1 VKNKETDFL
10 IEAYSKV
17 KILREMS
24 SEDQNPERS
33 FSPPSYVPMGLPD
46 KDFSKHPVTT
56 PANDPYEQLLV
67 DSKWLKK
74 HANQFPEVAEQRV
87 KEIAFNLEDL
97 YNKLNRGY

>member
-1 VKNKETDFL
+1 MKNKETEFL

-17 KILREMS
+17 KILKEMS

-56 PANDPYEQLLV
+56 PIDDPYKQLKI
-67 DSKWLKK
+67 DSDWLKK
-74 HANQFPEVAEQRV
+74 HCKNIKGLAGEKLR
-87 KEIAFNLEDL
+87 EIA
-97 YNKLNRGY
+97 

>member
-1 VKNKETDFL
+1 MKNKETELL

-17 KILREMS
+17 VLLKEMS

-33 FSPPSYVPMGLPD
+33 FSPPSYVPIGVPD
-46 KDFSKHPVTT
+46 RDFSKHPVTE
-56 PANDPYEQLLV
+56 PIDDPYKQLLI

-74 HANQFPEVAEQRV
+74 HCSEFPEIAEQRV

-97 YNKLNRGY
+97 HNKLTRGY

>member
-1 VKNKETDFL
+1 MIKKDAQLL
-10 IEAYSKV
+10 IEAYSKM
-17 KILREMS
+17 KILKEMS

-46 KDFSKHPVTT
+46 KDISKHPVTT

-74 HANQFPEVAEQRV
+74 HCSQFPEVAEQRV

-97 YNKLNRGY
+97 YNTLTRGY